1 MNIMIEGTEG
11 LPAGDYGSRSYV
23 DAQKGVLH
31 IVVDTEVHPAESSYP
46 VTVGSN
52 YVGI

>member
-23 DAQKGVLH
+23 DTLKGVLH
-31 IVVDTEVHPAESSYP
+31 IVVDPQVHPAEASYP
-46 VTVGSN
+46 VTIGAN

>member
-23 DAQKGVLH
+23 DAQGGLH
-31 IVVDTEVHPAESSYP
+31 IVVDPEVHPAESSYP
-46 VTVGSN
+46 VTIGPD
-52 YVGI
+52 YLGI